1 MNRKPTF
8 RILIAVLAVALSLL
22 LAVSALAAHPKA
34 GKTYAG
40 FTSELPF
47 NGFKAPISFK
57 VSSDGK
63 KLLRF
68 QWATTGCLGRGG
80 PGNAFADPAN
90 IYKVATIKV
99 SASGKFSVKNLK
111 RTNAAPGQPPITTT
125 QSVNGSFKTSKKAS
139 GTISIAQEQQGH
151 HCSSKVT
158 FTATT
163 H

>member
-1 MNRKPTF
+1 MSRKPTF

-47 NGFKAPISFK
+47 HGFKAPISFK

-80 PGNAFADPAN
+80 PGNPFTDGN

-99 SASGKFSVKNLK
+99 SASGTFSVKNLK
-111 RTNAAPGQPPITTT
+111 RTNAAQGQPPISTT

-139 GTISIAQEQQGH
+139 GTISIAAKQQGH